1 MVFFVVQYEVCN
13 YAYHLI
19 LFIKGQNMARITIT
33 MPDSLHAQV
42 LKFSKKEQSSV
53 SYTISKLVELGLLVA
68 NKKNQKQEGQPSKVE
83 EHCNKL
89 IIQIN
94 GILKELATE
103 HFELSPEKIAKITQE
118 TTDKYKELISQ

>member
-1 MVFFVVQYEVCN
+1 
-13 YAYHLI
+13 
-19 LFIKGQNMARITIT
+19 MARITIT

-53 SYTISKLVELGLLVA
+53 SYAISKLVELGLLVA
-68 NKKNQKQEGQPSKVE
+68 NNKNQNKEDQPSKIE

-94 GILKELATE
+94 GIIKEIATE
-103 HFELSPEKIAKITQE
+103 HFQLSSDKIAKITQE
-118 TTDKYKELISQ
+118 TIDKYNELIEK

>member
-1 MVFFVVQYEVCN
+1 
-13 YAYHLI
+13 
-19 LFIKGQNMARITIT
+19 MARITIT

-53 SYTISKLVELGLLVA
+53 SYTIAKLVELGLIVA
-68 NKKNQKQEGQPSKVE
+68 NNKNQKQEEQPSKIE

-94 GILKELATE
+94 GIVKELATGK
-103 HFELSPEKIAKITQE
+103 FELSPDKIAKITQE
-118 TTDKYKELISQ
+118 TLDKYNELIAK

>member
-1 MVFFVVQYEVCN
+1 
-13 YAYHLI
+13 
-19 LFIKGQNMARITIT
+19 MARITIT
-33 MPDSLHAQV
+33 MPDSLHTQV

-68 NKKNQKQEGQPSKVE
+68 NNKNQNKDENQPSKID

-94 GILKELATE
+94 GIIKELATE
-103 HFELSPEKIAKITQE
+103 NFKLSHDKIAKITQE
-118 TTDKYKELISQ
+118 TLDKYNELIAK

>member
-1 MVFFVVQYEVCN
+1 
-13 YAYHLI
+13 
-19 LFIKGQNMARITIT
+19 MARITIT

-68 NKKNQKQEGQPSKVE
+68 NNKNQKQEEQPSKIE

-94 GILKELATE
+94 GILKELATG